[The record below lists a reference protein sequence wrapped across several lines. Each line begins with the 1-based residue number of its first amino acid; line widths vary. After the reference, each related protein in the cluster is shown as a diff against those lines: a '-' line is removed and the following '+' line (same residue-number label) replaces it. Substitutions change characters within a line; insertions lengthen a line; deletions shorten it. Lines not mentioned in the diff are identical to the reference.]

1 MNDDY
6 TRAQLLNSDY
16 TRALRFIENCVAIL
30 ATEFDDP
37 SECQETIFLV
47 VDQMRLFLEE
57 A

>member
-6 TRAQLLNSDY
+6 TRAQLLNGDY
-16 TRALRFIENCVAIL
+16 TRALRLIENWADIL
-30 ATEFDDP
+30 DTEFDDP

>member
-6 TRAQLLNSDY
+6 TRAQLLNTDY
-16 TRALRFIENCVAIL
+16 TRALLLIENWADIL
-30 ATEFDDP
+30 DTEFEDP
-37 SECQETIFLV
+37 SECQETLLTV

>member
-6 TRAQLLNSDY
+6 TRAQLLNADY
-16 TRALRFIENCVAIL
+16 ARALLLIESWADIL
-30 ATEFDDP
+30 DTEFDNP

-47 VDQMRLFLEE
+47 VGQMRLFLEE

>member
-6 TRAQLLNSDY
+6 TRAQLLNADY
-16 TRALRFIENCVAIL
+16 ARALRLIENWADIL
-30 ATEFDDP
+30 DTEFDDP

>member
-6 TRAQLLNSDY
+6 TRALLLNEDY
-16 TRALRFIENCVAIL
+16 ARALLFIESWADIL
-30 ATEFDDP
+30 DTEFDDP

>member
-6 TRAQLLNSDY
+6 TRALLLNGDY
-16 TRALRFIENCVAIL
+16 TRALRLIENWADIL
-30 ATEFDDP
+30 DTEFDDP